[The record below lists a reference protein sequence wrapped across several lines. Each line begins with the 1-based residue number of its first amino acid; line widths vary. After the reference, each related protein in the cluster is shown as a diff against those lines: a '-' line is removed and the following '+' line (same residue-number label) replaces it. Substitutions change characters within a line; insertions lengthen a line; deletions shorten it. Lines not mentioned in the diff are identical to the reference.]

1 MFLIRVLSA
10 LTAVAILSFVQL
22 VNVSA
27 QTRITIGVAAMSP
40 RTIPLIIAQ
49 EQGMFAKHG
58 LEARIVLIR
67 GAPTLVASLISGDLE
82 VGYTGGPA
90 VVGAAAQGIYLR
102 ILSSISSRLTHTLI
116 ANPSIKSAEQLRGKR
131 MGIQSIGGS
140 TWMHTMLALEHLG
153 LDIKRDNI
161 SLLVI
166 GDSVLIGQSL
176 EAGRIDAATLD
187 GALVRRLRS
196 KGFSAIVDL
205 TPHNIPMVNQAIVVS
220 PEFLQKRGDVA
231 ERILMALVDS
241 LAFTLAPQNKAV
253 VIKTMMKRFQFSDPA
268 VGEEGYQ
275 DLQVSVERKP
285 FPSLDALRNVRRLM
299 ASQNPKV
306 ANVKPDELIDNR
318 IIRKLEETGYID
330 RAAAAY
336 TLK

>member
-1 MFLIRVLSA
+1 MFHIHVLSA
-10 LTAVAILSFVQL
+10 LTSFAILSSVQL
-22 VNVSA
+22 AAVSA
-27 QTRITIGVAAMSP
+27 QTKITIGVAAMSP
-40 RTIPLIIAQ
+40 RTIPLIVAQ
-49 EQGMFAKHG
+49 EQRLFAKHG

-153 LDIKRDNI
+153 LDLKRDNI

-196 KGFSAIVDL
+196 KGFSALADL
-205 TPHNIPMVNQAIVVS
+205 APHNIPMVNQAIVVS

-275 DLQVSVERKP
+275 DLQISVERKP

-299 ASQNPKV
+299 ATQNPKV
-306 ANVKPDELIDNR
+306 ANVKLEELIDNS
-318 IIRKLEETGYID
+318 IIRKLEESGYID

>member
-10 LTAVAILSFVQL
+10 LTAVAILAGVQL
-22 VNVSA
+22 ADVSA
-27 QTRITIGVAAMSP
+27 QTKITIGVAAMSP

-49 EQGMFAKHG
+49 EQGLFAKHG

-140 TWMHTMLALEHLG
+140 TWMHTMLALEHVG
-153 LDIKRDNI
+153 LDAKRDNI

-253 VIKTMMKRFQFSDPA
+253 VTKTMMKRFQFSDPT

-275 DLQVSVERKP
+275 DLQISVERKP
-285 FPSLDALRNVRRLM
+285 FPSIDALRNVRRLM
-299 ASQNPKV
+299 ATQNPKV
-306 ANVKPDELIDNR
+306 ANVKIEELIDNR
-318 IIRKLEETGYID
+318 IIRKLEENGYID

>member
-1 MFLIRVLSA
+1 MLLLRMFSM
-10 LTAVAILSFVQL
+10 LTAIALFSVIQFG
-22 VNVSA
+22 SA
-27 QTRITIGVAAMSP
+27 FGQTKINIGVAAMSP

-49 EQGMFAKHG
+49 EQGLFAKQG

-90 VVGAAAQGIYLR
+90 VVGAAAQGIYLK
-102 ILSSISSRLTHTLI
+102 ILSSISSKLTHTLI
-116 ANPSIKSAEQLRGKR
+116 ANPNIKTAEQLRGKR

-140 TWMHTMLALEHLG
+140 TWMHTMLALEFLG
-153 LDIKRDNI
+153 LEPKRDNV

-176 EAGRIDAATLD
+176 EVGRIDAATLD

-196 KGFSAIVDL
+196 KGFTAVVDL
-205 TPHNIPMVNQAIVVS
+205 TPHNIPMVNQAIVVA

-231 ERILMALVDS
+231 EKILMALVDS

-253 VIKTMMKRFQFSDPA
+253 VTKTMMKRFQISDPI
-268 VGEEGYQ
+268 VSEEGYL
-275 DLQVSVERKP
+275 DLLVSVERKP
-285 FPSLDALRNVRRLM
+285 FPSIDALRNVRRLM
-299 ASQNPKV
+299 ATQNPKV
-306 ANVKPDELIDNR
+306 ANVKIEELIDDR
-318 IIRKLEETGYID
+318 IIRKLDSNGYMD
-330 RAAAAY
+330 KMAAVYGA
-336 TLK
+336 K

>member
-10 LTAVAILSFVQL
+10 LTAVTILSCVQL
-22 VNVSA
+22 ADVSA
-27 QTRITIGVAAMSP
+27 QTKITIGVAAMSP

-49 EQGMFAKHG
+49 EQGLFAKHG
-58 LEARIVLIR
+58 LESRIVLIR
-67 GAPTLVASLISGDLE
+67 GAPTLVASMISGDIE

-90 VVGAAAQGIYLR
+90 VIGAAAQGIYLR

-153 LDIKRDNI
+153 LDPKRDNV

-196 KGFSAIVDL
+196 KGFTAIVDL

-241 LAFTLAPQNKAV
+241 LAFTLAPPNKAIV
-253 VIKTMMKRFQFSDPA
+253 MKTMMKRFQLSDPA

-275 DLQVSVERKP
+275 DLQISVERKP
-285 FPSLDALRNVRRLM
+285 FPSIDALRNVRRLM
-299 ASQNPKV
+299 ATQNPKV
-306 ANVKPDELIDNR
+306 ANVKIEELIENR
-318 IIRKLEETGYID
+318 IIRKLDESGYID

-336 TLK
+336 NIK

>member
-1 MFLIRVLSA
+1 MFPTRWLWA
-10 LTAVAILSFVQL
+10 LAAVALLSSVQL
-22 VNVSA
+22 ANVTA
-27 QTRITIGVAAMSP
+27 QSKITIGVAAMSP

-49 EQGMFAKHG
+49 EQGLFSKHG
-58 LEARIVLIR
+58 IDARIVLIR
-67 GAPTLVASLISGDLE
+67 GAPTLVASLISGDVE

-90 VVGAAAQGIYLR
+90 VIGAAAQGIYLR
-102 ILSSISSRLTHTLI
+102 ILSSMSSRLTHTLI
-116 ANPSIKSAEQLRGKR
+116 ANPAIKTAEQLRGKR

-153 LDIKRDNI
+153 LDSKRDNV

-196 KGFSAIVDL
+196 KGFTAIVDL

-253 VIKTMMKRFQFSDPA
+253 VTKTMMKRFQFSDPA

-275 DLQVSVERKP
+275 DLQISVERKP
-285 FPSLDALRNVRRLM
+285 FPSIDALRNVRRLM
-299 ASQNPKV
+299 ATQNPKV
-306 ANVKPDELIDNR
+306 ANVKIEDLIDNR
-318 IIRKLEETGYID
+318 IIRKLDESGYID
-330 RAAAAY
+330 RAAATY
-336 TLK
+336 YFK

>member
-1 MFLIRVLSA
+1 MLAIRLSA
-10 LTAVAILSFVQL
+10 TLMAIALFAVVLPSPII
-22 VNVSA
+22 A
-27 QTRITIGVAAMSP
+27 QTKITIGVAAMSP
-40 RTIPLIIAQ
+40 RTIPLIVAQ
-49 EQGMFAKHG
+49 EQGLFAKHG

-82 VGYTGGPA
+82 IGYTGGPA
-90 VVGAAAQGIYLR
+90 VIGAAAQGIYLR

-153 LDIKRDNI
+153 LDPKRDNV

-196 KGFSAIVDL
+196 KGFTAIVDL
-205 TPHNIPMVNQAIVVS
+205 TPYNIPMVNQAIVVS

-241 LAFTLAPQNKAV
+241 LAFTLAPQNKSV
-253 VIKTMMKRFQFSDPA
+253 VIKTMMKRFQFSDAA

-275 DLQVSVERKP
+275 DLQISVERKP
-285 FPSLDALRNVRRLM
+285 FPSIDALRNVRRLM
-299 ASQNPKV
+299 ATQNPKV
-306 ANVKPDELIDNR
+306 ANVKIEELIDNR
-318 IIRKLEETGYID
+318 IIRKLDENGYMD
-330 RAAAAY
+330 KVASSY
-336 TLK
+336 NLK

>member
-10 LTAVAILSFVQL
+10 LTAVAILSSVQIANL
-22 VNVSA
+22 SA
-27 QTRITIGVAAMSP
+27 QTKITIGVAAMSP
-40 RTIPLIIAQ
+40 RTIPLLIAQ
-49 EQGMFAKHG
+49 EQGLFAKHG

-67 GAPTLVASLISGDLE
+67 GAPTLVASLISGDIE

-90 VVGAAAQGIYLR
+90 VIGAAAQGIYLR

-153 LDIKRDNI
+153 LDPKRDNV

-166 GDSVLIGQSL
+166 GDSVVIGQSL

-196 KGFSAIVDL
+196 KGFTAIVDL

-220 PEFLQKRGDVA
+220 PEFLQKRSDVA

-241 LAFTLAPQNKAV
+241 LAFTLALQNKAV
-253 VIKTMMKRFQFSDPA
+253 VTKTMMKRFQFSDPA

-285 FPSLDALRNVRRLM
+285 FPSIDALRNVRRLM
-299 ASQNPKV
+299 ATQNPKV
-306 ANVKPDELIDNR
+306 ANVKIEELIDNR
-318 IIRKLEETGYID
+318 LIRRLDESGYID

-336 TLK
+336 NVK

>member
-1 MFLIRVLSA
+1 MLAIRLSA
-10 LTAVAILSFVQL
+10 TLMAIALFAVVLPSPII
-22 VNVSA
+22 A
-27 QTRITIGVAAMSP
+27 QTKITIGVAAMSP
-40 RTIPLIIAQ
+40 RTIPLIVAQ
-49 EQGMFAKHG
+49 EQGLFAKHG

-82 VGYTGGPA
+82 IGYTGGPA
-90 VVGAAAQGIYLR
+90 VIGAAAQGIYLR

-153 LDIKRDNI
+153 LDPKRDNV

-196 KGFSAIVDL
+196 KGFTAIVDL
-205 TPHNIPMVNQAIVVS
+205 TPYNIPMVNQAIVVS

-241 LAFTLAPQNKAV
+241 LAFTLAPQNKSV
-253 VIKTMMKRFQFSDPA
+253 VIKTMMKRFQFSDAA

-275 DLQVSVERKP
+275 DLQISVERKP
-285 FPSLDALRNVRRLM
+285 FPSIDALRNVRRLM
-299 ASQNPKV
+299 ATQNPKV
-306 ANVKPDELIDNR
+306 ANVKIEELIDNR
-318 IIRKLEETGYID
+318 IIRKLDENGYMD
-330 RAAAAY
+330 KVTSSY
-336 TLK
+336 NLK

>member
-1 MFLIRVLSA
+1 MFLIGGLTAV
-10 LTAVAILSFVQL
+10 TAVAILSFVQL

-27 QTRITIGVAAMSP
+27 QTKITIGVAAMSP

-49 EQGMFAKHG
+49 EQGLFAKHG

-90 VVGAAAQGIYLR
+90 VLGAAAQGIYLR

-116 ANPSIKSAEQLRGKR
+116 AAPNIKSAEQLRGKR

-153 LDIKRDNI
+153 LDLKRDNI

-196 KGFSAIVDL
+196 KGFTALVDL

-231 ERILMALVDS
+231 ERILTALVDS

-253 VIKTMMKRFQFSDPA
+253 VIKTTMKRFQFSDPA

-275 DLQVSVERKP
+275 DLQISIERKP

-299 ASQNPKV
+299 ATQNPKV
-306 ANVKPDELIDNR
+306 ANVKPEELIDNR
-318 IIRKLEETGYID
+318 IIRKLDETGYID
-330 RAAAAY
+330 KVAAVY
-336 TLK
+336 NLK

>member
-1 MFLIRVLSA
+1 MFLTRWLSGLA
-10 LTAVAILSFVQL
+10 AVALLSSVQL
-22 VNVSA
+22 ANVTA
-27 QTRITIGVAAMSP
+27 QSKITIGVAAMSP

-49 EQGMFAKHG
+49 EQGLFARHG
-58 LEARIVLIR
+58 IDARIVLIR
-67 GAPTLVASLISGDLE
+67 GAPTLVASLISGDVE

-90 VVGAAAQGIYLR
+90 VIGAAAQGIYLR

-116 ANPSIKSAEQLRGKR
+116 ANPAIKSAEQLRGKR

-153 LDIKRDNI
+153 LEPKRDNV

-196 KGFSAIVDL
+196 KGFNSIVDL

-220 PEFLQKRGDVA
+220 PEFLQKRGDIA

-253 VIKTMMKRFQFSDPA
+253 VTKTMMKRFQFSDPA

-275 DLQVSVERKP
+275 DVQISVERKP
-285 FPSLDALRNVRRLM
+285 FPSIDALRNVRRLM
-299 ASQNPKV
+299 ATQNPKV
-306 ANVKPDELIDNR
+306 ANVKIDELIDNR
-318 IIRKLEETGYID
+318 IIRKLDESGYID
-330 RAAAAY
+330 RAAGVY
-336 TLK
+336 NLR

>member
-1 MFLIRVLSA
+1 MFPTRWLWA
-10 LTAVAILSFVQL
+10 LAAVALLSTVQL
-22 VNVSA
+22 ANVTA
-27 QTRITIGVAAMSP
+27 QSKITIGVAAMSP

-49 EQGMFAKHG
+49 EQGLFARHG
-58 LEARIVLIR
+58 IDARIVLIR
-67 GAPTLVASLISGDLE
+67 GAPTLVASLISGDVE

-90 VVGAAAQGIYLR
+90 VIGAAAQGIYLR

-116 ANPSIKSAEQLRGKR
+116 ANPAIKTAEQLRGKR

-153 LDIKRDNI
+153 LDRKRDNV

-196 KGFSAIVDL
+196 KGFTAIVDL

-253 VIKTMMKRFQFSDPA
+253 VTKTMMKRFQFSDPA

-275 DLQVSVERKP
+275 DLQISVERKP
-285 FPSLDALRNVRRLM
+285 FPSIDALRNVRRLM
-299 ASQNPKV
+299 ATQNPKV
-306 ANVKPDELIDNR
+306 ANVKIEDLIDNR
-318 IIRKLEETGYID
+318 IIRKLDESGYID
-330 RAAAAY
+330 RAAAAFNV
-336 TLK
+336 K

>member
-10 LTAVAILSFVQL
+10 LTAVAILFCVQL
-22 VNVSA
+22 ADVGA
-27 QTRITIGVAAMSP
+27 QTKINIGVAAMSP
-40 RTIPLIIAQ
+40 RTIPLLIAQ

-67 GAPTLVASLISGDLE
+67 GAPTLVASLISGDIE

-90 VVGAAAQGIYLR
+90 VIGAAAQGIYLR

-153 LDIKRDNI
+153 LDPKRDNV

-196 KGFSAIVDL
+196 KGFTAIVDL

-241 LAFTLAPQNKAV
+241 LAFTLAPQNKAIV
-253 VIKTMMKRFQFSDPA
+253 MKTMMKRFQLSDPV

-275 DLQVSVERKP
+275 DLQISIERKP
-285 FPSLDALRNVRRLM
+285 FPSIDALRNVRRLM
-299 ASQNPKV
+299 ATQNPKV
-306 ANVKPDELIDNR
+306 ANVKVEELIDSR
-318 IIRKLEETGYID
+318 LIRKLDESGYID
-330 RAAAAY
+330 RAAATY
-336 TLK
+336 NLK

>member
-1 MFLIRVLSA
+1 MSLIRVLSR
-10 LTAVAILSFVQL
+10 LTAVAILFSLQL
-22 VNVSA
+22 ANVSA

-40 RTIPLIIAQ
+40 RTIPLIVAQ
-49 EQGMFAKHG
+49 EQGLFAKHG
-58 LEARIVLIR
+58 IEARIVLIR
-67 GAPTLVASLISGDLE
+67 GAPTLVASLISGDIE

-90 VVGAAAQGIYLR
+90 VIGAAAQGVYMR
-102 ILSSISSRLTHTLI
+102 ILSSISSRLTHTVI

-140 TWMHTMLALEHLG
+140 TWMHTMLALEYLG
-153 LDIKRDNI
+153 LDAKRDNV

-187 GALVRRLRS
+187 GALVRRLRT
-196 KGFSAIVDL
+196 KGFTAIVDL

-220 PEFLQKRGDVA
+220 PEFVQKRGDVA

-253 VIKTMMKRFQFSDPA
+253 VIKTMMKRFQFSDAA

-275 DLQVSVERKP
+275 DLQISVERKP

-299 ASQNPKV
+299 ATQNPKV
-306 ANVKPDELIDNR
+306 ANVKIEELIDNR
-318 IIRKLEETGYID
+318 IIRKLDENGYID
-330 RAAAAY
+330 RAAARY
-336 TLK
+336 NSQ

>member
-1 MFLIRVLSA
+1 MFATRLLSGLA
-10 LTAVAILSFVQL
+10 AVALLSSVQL
-22 VNVSA
+22 ANVTA
-27 QTRITIGVAAMSP
+27 QSKITIGVAAMSP

-49 EQGMFAKHG
+49 EQGLFSRHG
-58 LEARIVLIR
+58 IDARIVLIR
-67 GAPTLVASLISGDLE
+67 GAPTLVASLISGDVE

-90 VVGAAAQGIYLR
+90 VIGAAAQGIYLR

-153 LDIKRDNI
+153 LEPKRDNV

-196 KGFSAIVDL
+196 KGFTAIVDL

-220 PEFLQKRGDVA
+220 PEFLQKRGDIG

-253 VIKTMMKRFQFSDPA
+253 VTKTMMKRFQFSDPA

-275 DLQVSVERKP
+275 DLQISVERKP
-285 FPSLDALRNVRRLM
+285 FPSIDALRNVRRLM
-299 ASQNPKV
+299 ATQNPKV
-306 ANVKPDELIDNR
+306 ANVKIEDLIDNR
-318 IIRKLEETGYID
+318 IIRKLDESGYID
-330 RAAAAY
+330 RAAGVY
-336 TLK
+336 NLK

>member
-1 MFLIRVLSA
+1 MFLIRWLWA
-10 LTAVAILSFVQL
+10 LAAVALLSSVQL
-22 VNVSA
+22 ANVTA
-27 QTRITIGVAAMSP
+27 QSKITIGVAAMSP

-49 EQGMFAKHG
+49 EQGLFARHG
-58 LEARIVLIR
+58 IDARIVLIR
-67 GAPTLVASLISGDLE
+67 GAPTLVASLISGDVE

-90 VVGAAAQGIYLR
+90 VIGAAAQGIYLR

-116 ANPSIKSAEQLRGKR
+116 ANPAIKTAEQLRGKR

-153 LDIKRDNI
+153 LDPKRDNV

-196 KGFSAIVDL
+196 KGFTAIVDL

-275 DLQVSVERKP
+275 DLQISVERKP
-285 FPSLDALRNVRRLM
+285 LPSIDALRNVRRLM
-299 ASQNPKV
+299 ATQNPKV
-306 ANVKPDELIDNR
+306 ANVKIEDLIDNR
-318 IIRKLEETGYID
+318 IIRKLDESGYID
-330 RAAAAY
+330 RAAAAFNV
-336 TLK
+336 K

>member
-1 MFLIRVLSA
+1 MLLLRIFST
-10 LTAVAILSFVQL
+10 LTAIAFFFILQFG
-22 VNVSA
+22 SA
-27 QTRITIGVAAMSP
+27 FGQTKINIGVAAMSP

-49 EQGMFAKHG
+49 EQGLFAKQG

-90 VVGAAAQGIYLR
+90 VVGAAAQGIYLK
-102 ILSSISSRLTHTLI
+102 ILSSISSKLTHTLI

-140 TWMHTMLALEHLG
+140 TWMHTMLALEFLG
-153 LDIKRDNI
+153 LEPKRDNV

-176 EAGRIDAATLD
+176 EVGRIDAATLD

-196 KGFSAIVDL
+196 KGFNAVVDL

-220 PEFLQKRGDVA
+220 PEFLQKRADVA
-231 ERILMALVDS
+231 EKILMALVDS

-253 VIKTMMKRFQFSDPA
+253 VTKTMMKRFQITDPI
-268 VGEEGYQ
+268 VSEEGYQ
-275 DLQVSVERKP
+275 DLLVSVERKP
-285 FPSLDALRNVRRLM
+285 FPSIDALRNVRRLM
-299 ASQNPKV
+299 ATQNPKV
-306 ANVKPDELIDNR
+306 ANVKLEELIDDR
-318 IIRKLEETGYID
+318 IIRKLDSNGYMD
-330 RAAAAY
+330 KMAAVYGA
-336 TLK
+336 K

>member
-1 MFLIRVLSA
+1 MFLTRWLSGLA
-10 LTAVAILSFVQL
+10 AVALLSSVQL
-22 VNVSA
+22 ANVTA
-27 QTRITIGVAAMSP
+27 QTKITIGVAAMSP

-49 EQGMFAKHG
+49 EQGLFARHG
-58 LEARIVLIR
+58 IDARIVLIR
-67 GAPTLVASLISGDLE
+67 GAPTLVASLISGDVE

-90 VVGAAAQGIYLR
+90 VIGAAAQGIYLR

-116 ANPSIKSAEQLRGKR
+116 ANPAIKTAEQLRGKR

-153 LDIKRDNI
+153 LEPKRDNM

-241 LAFTLAPQNKAV
+241 LAFTLASQNKAV
-253 VIKTMMKRFQFSDPA
+253 VTKTMMKRFQFSDPA

-275 DLQVSVERKP
+275 DLQISVERKP
-285 FPSLDALRNVRRLM
+285 FPSIDALRNVRRLM
-299 ASQNPKV
+299 ATQNPKV
-306 ANVKPDELIDNR
+306 ANVKIEELIDNR
-318 IIRKLEETGYID
+318 IIRRLDESGYID
-330 RAAAAY
+330 RAAGVY
-336 TLK
+336 NLK